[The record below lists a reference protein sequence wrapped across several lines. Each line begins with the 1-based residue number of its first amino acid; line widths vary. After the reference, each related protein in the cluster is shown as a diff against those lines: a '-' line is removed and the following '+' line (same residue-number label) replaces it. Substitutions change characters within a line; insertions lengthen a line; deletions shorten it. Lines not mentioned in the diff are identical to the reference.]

1 MNAAIEDYGLIGDCE
16 SAALVAR
23 NGSIDWLCW
32 PRFDSDAC
40 FAALLGTPENGR
52 WLLAPAS
59 NVKNTSRKYRDH
71 TLILETRF
79 ETVDGAVTVI
89 DFMPPRTGHADL
101 VRIVRGE
108 SGQVRMA
115 MELTIRFDYGL
126 SVPWISS
133 IGNGLLHAIV
143 GPHLIVVNGGV
154 ALAHSEGTVRAEF
167 TINRGETIPFV
178 IMHSPSH
185 ESAPLPISAGAAL
198 AQTEGFWR
206 DWIAQCTYQGPVLE
220 AVERSLIVL
229 KALTYAPTGG
239 IVAAPTTSLPEEIGG
254 ERNWDYRYCWLRDA
268 TFTLLAFMNAGF
280 QSEARAWRDWLLRS
294 VAGEASQDQIMYG
307 IAGERRLFEWEVPW
321 LPGYENSKPVRVGN
335 AAATQLQL
343 DVYGEVADAMHQA
356 RKSER
361 SVSEQSAAI
370 ERDWISHLEK
380 IWMQPDEGIWEVR
393 GERLQFTHSKV
404 MAWVA
409 VDRAIKDFEQFRIT
423 GPLDHWRKLRDEI
436 HAHVCRHGFNPAVGT
451 FVQSYGST
459 ALDASLLL
467 IPLVGFLPASDP
479 RVVATIEAIERK
491 LVVDGFVMRYDLE
504 KSDDGL
510 EGGEATFLLCSFWL
524 VDCLIMLGRRG
535 DAQHLFDR
543 LLDVRNDLGLLA
555 EEYDPVSVRQLGN
568 FPQAFSH
575 IGLVNSAVNLSRA
588 IAPLSQRTDSEPSE
602 VGVSSEAA

>member
-1 MNAAIEDYGLIGDCE
+1 MSAAIEDYGIIGDCE

-59 NVKNTSRKYRDH
+59 TVRNTTRKYRDR

-79 ETVDGAVTVI
+79 DTKDGTVSVI
-89 DFMPPRTGHADL
+89 DFMPPRSGHSDL
-101 VRIVRGE
+101 VRMVRGE
-108 SGQVRMA
+108 SGKVRMT
-115 MELTIRFDYGL
+115 MELTIRFDYGM

-133 IGNGLLHAIV
+133 IGEGLLHAIV
-143 GPHLIVVNGGV
+143 GPHLIVANGGV
-154 ALAHSEGTVRAEF
+154 PLTHSDGKITAEF
-167 TINRGETIPFV
+167 TVNPGETVPFV

-185 ESAPLPISAGAAL
+185 HPAPLPISPGAAL
-198 AQTEGFWR
+198 AQTERFWL
-206 DWIAQCTYQGPVLE
+206 DWVAHCTFGGIAAD

-254 ERNWDYRYCWLRDA
+254 GRNWDYRYCWLRDA

-280 QSEARAWRDWLLRS
+280 HSEADAWRDWLLRA
-294 VAGEASQDQIMYG
+294 VAGKASQDQIMYG
-307 IAGERRLFEWEVPW
+307 IAGERRLFEWEVSW
-321 LPGYENSKPVRVGN
+321 LSGYENSKPVRVGN

-356 RKSER
+356 RKNALSIP
-361 SVSEQSAAI
+361 EQSAAI
-370 ERDWISHLEK
+370 ERDWIAYLEK

-393 GERLQFTHSKV
+393 GERQQFTHSKL

-409 VDRAIKDFEQFRIT
+409 VDRAIKDFERFRLA
-423 GPLDHWRKLRDEI
+423 GPLDHWRRLRDEI
-436 HAHVCRHGFNPAVGT
+436 HAHVCQHGFNASVGT

-491 LVVDGFVMRYDLE
+491 LVVDGFVLRYDLQ
-504 KSDDGL
+504 KSDDGVA
-510 EGGEATFLLCSFWL
+510 GDEATFLFCSFWL
-524 VDCLIMLGRRG
+524 VDCLTMLGRRD

-543 LLDVRNDLGLLA
+543 LLNVRNDLGLLA
-555 EEYDPVSVRQLGN
+555 EEYDPISGRQLGN

-588 IAPLSQRTDSEPSE
+588 VAPVSQRTDTEPHE
-602 VGVSSEAA
+602 VAA

>member
-1 MNAAIEDYGLIGDCE
+1 MSAAIEDYGIIGDCE

-59 NVKNTSRKYRDH
+59 TVRNTTRKYRDR

-79 ETVDGAVTVI
+79 DTKDGTVTVI
-89 DFMPPRTGHADL
+89 DFMPPRSGHSDL
-101 VRIVRGE
+101 VRMVRGE
-108 SGQVRMA
+108 SGKVRMT
-115 MELTIRFDYGL
+115 MELTIRFDYGM

-133 IGNGLLHAIV
+133 IGEGLLHAIV
-143 GPHLIVVNGGV
+143 GPHLIVANGG
-154 ALAHSEGTVRAEF
+154 APLTHSDGKITAEF
-167 TINRGETIPFV
+167 TVNPGETVPFV

-185 ESAPLPISAGAAL
+185 HPAPLPISPGAAL
-198 AQTEGFWR
+198 AQTERFWL
-206 DWIAQCTYQGPVLE
+206 DWVAHCTFGGIAAD

-254 ERNWDYRYCWLRDA
+254 GRNWDYRYCWLRDA

-280 QSEARAWRDWLLRS
+280 HSEADAWRDWLLRA
-294 VAGEASQDQIMYG
+294 VAGKASQDQIMYG
-307 IAGERRLFEWEVPW
+307 IAGERRLFEWEVSW
-321 LPGYENSKPVRVGN
+321 LSGYENSKPVRVGN

-356 RKSER
+356 RKNALSIP
-361 SVSEQSAAI
+361 EQSAAI
-370 ERDWISHLEK
+370 ERDWIAYLEK

-393 GERLQFTHSKV
+393 GERQQFTHSKL

-409 VDRAIKDFEQFRIT
+409 VDRAIKDFERFRLA
-423 GPLDHWRKLRDEI
+423 GPLDHWRRLRDEI
-436 HAHVCRHGFNPAVGT
+436 HAHVCQHGFNASVGT

-491 LVVDGFVMRYDLE
+491 LVVDGFVLRYDLQ
-504 KSDDGL
+504 KSDDGVA
-510 EGGEATFLLCSFWL
+510 GDEATFLFCSFWL
-524 VDCLIMLGRRG
+524 VDCLTMLGRRD

-543 LLDVRNDLGLLA
+543 LLNVRNDLGLLA
-555 EEYDPVSVRQLGN
+555 EEYDPISGRQLGN

-588 IAPLSQRTDSEPSE
+588 VAPVSQRTDTEPHE
-602 VGVSSEAA
+602 VAA